1 MNRKIN
7 KVAVLGS
14 GVMGSRIACHFAN
27 IGVEVLLLDITS
39 PPAPLSRESL
49 PAGRQGGNP
58 RNKIVNDALQFALK
72 SNPSPIYKKS
82 FASRITTG
90 NFEDDMPKIASCD
103 WIIEVVVERLDIKK
117 QVFENVEKH
126 RRPGTLITSN
136 TSGIPIHLMLEGRSE
151 DFQKHF
157 CGTHFFN
164 PPRYLKL
171 LEIIPTPKT
180 DKSVVDFLM
189 HYGDLYLGKTTVLC
203 KDTPAFI
210 ANRIGVF
217 GIMSLFH
224 LVEKMQLTVE
234 AVDKLTGPVLGRPKS
249 ATFRTCDVVGLDT
262 LVHVANGLAQG
273 LPNDEAKEL
282 FKLPAYV
289 AKMNESKWFGDKT
302 GQGFYK
308 KVKAPS
314 PNPSPVGEG
323 KKSEILA
330 LDLKTLEY
338 KPQQKVKFATLE
350 QTKPIENL
358 KDRLKILISGKD
370 KAGDFYRASFF
381 GLFAYV
387 SNRIPEISDELYKI
401 DDAMKA
407 GFGWEL
413 GPFEYWDALG
423 VEETV
428 KAMEAAGT
436 KPAKWVYDMLASGRK
451 SFYTIEEGIK
461 KYYHSSTLPLGG
473 GAGGG
478 GYLPIPGTEEYIS
491 LDVIRPTKTVWKN
504 SGATVTDIGDGI
516 LNLEWNTKMNSI
528 GGEVIEGINKAIELA
543 EKDFRGLVISNEG
556 ANFSAGAN
564 VGMIFM
570 FAVEQ
575 EWDELNFAIKLFQ
588 NTMMRIRYSAIPVVV
603 APHNLALGGACEMSM
618 HSDKVVAH
626 AETYM
631 GLVEFGVGLI
641 PGGGGT
647 KEFALR
653 LSDELQEGD
662 VELNNFRDRFLTIG
676 QARVSTSAY
685 EAFDLGYLRKG
696 KDLVVVSRAR
706 LLAEARAE
714 CLEIAKEGYSKPTPR
729 KDVRV
734 LGRQA
739 LGLAYLGANSML
751 SGNYISE
758 HDVKISQKL
767 AHVLCGGD
775 LSSPTLVSEQYLLD
789 LEREAFLSLAGERK
803 TLERIQSILTGGKV
817 LRN

>member
-1 MNRKIN
+1 MSRKIN

-27 IGVEVLLLDITS
+27 IGLEVLLLDIV
-39 PPAPLSRESL
+39 PKD
-49 PAGRQGGNP
+49 AGTDKKS

-72 SNPSPIYKKS
+72 SNPSPIYRKS
-82 FASRITTG
+82 FSNRITTG
-90 NFEDDMPKIASCD
+90 NFEDDMINISSCD
-103 WIIEVVVERLDIKK
+103 WIIEVVIERLDIKK
-117 QVFENVEKH
+117 QVFENVEKY
-126 RRPGTLITSN
+126 RKPGTLITSN
-136 TSGIPIHLMLEGRSE
+136 TSGIPIHLMTEGRSE

-171 LEIIPTPKT
+171 LEIIPTSKT
-180 DKSVVDFLM
+180 SKEVIDFLT

-210 ANRIGVF
+210 ANRIGVY
-217 GIMSLFH
+217 GIMALFH
-224 LVEKMQLTVE
+224 LVDKMGLTVE
-234 AVDKLTGPVLGRPKS
+234 EVDKLTGPVLGRPKS

-262 LVHVANGLAQG
+262 LVHVANGLAQN

-282 FKLPAYV
+282 FKLPDYV
-289 AKMNESKWFGDKT
+289 QKMMENKWFGDKS

-308 KVKAPS
+308 KVKS
-314 PNPSPVGEG
+314 PGA
-323 KKSEILA
+323 KSEILA

-338 KPQQKVKFATLE
+338 KPSQKVKFATLE
-350 QTKPIENL
+350 LTKPIENL
-358 KDRLKILISGKD
+358 KERLKVLISGKD
-370 KAGDFYRASFF
+370 KAGEFYRASLF
-381 GLFAYV
+381 GLFQYV

-423 VEETV
+423 VAESV
-428 KAMEAAGT
+428 KAMEVANM
-436 KPAKWVYDMLASGRK
+436 KPAQWVYDMLTSGRK
-451 SFYTIEEGIK
+451 SFYIIENGIK
-461 KYYHSSTLPLGG
+461 TFYEKDSP
-473 GAGGG
+473 
-478 GYLPIPGTEEYIS
+478 S
-491 LDVIRPTKTVWKN
+491 LSGRVGEGLLSLEILRPTKTLWKN
-504 SGATVTDIGDGI
+504 SGAVVTDLGDGI

-528 GGEVIEGINKAIELA
+528 GGEVIEGVNKAIEIA
-543 EKDFRGLVISNEG
+543 EKDFQGLVISNEG

-570 FAVEQ
+570 MAVEQ
-575 EWDELNFAIKLFQ
+575 EWDELNFAIKAFQ

-676 QARVSTSAY
+676 QAKVSTSAH

-696 KDLVVVSRAR
+696 KDIVVPSRAR
-706 LLAEARAE
+706 LLAEAKAA
-714 CLEIAKEGYSKPTPR
+714 CLEIAKEGYTQPIPR

-734 LGRQA
+734 LGKQA
-739 LGLAYLGANSML
+739 LGLAYLGANSMMA
-751 SGNYISE
+751 GNYISE
-758 HDVKISQKL
+758 HDAKISQKL
-767 AHVLCGGD
+767 AYVLCGGE
-775 LSSPTLVSEQYLLD
+775 LSAPTFVSEQYLLD